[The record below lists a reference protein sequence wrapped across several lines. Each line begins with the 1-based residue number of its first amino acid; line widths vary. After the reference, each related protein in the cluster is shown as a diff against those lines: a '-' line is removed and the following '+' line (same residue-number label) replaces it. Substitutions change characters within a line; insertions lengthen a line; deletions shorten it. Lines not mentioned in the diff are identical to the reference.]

1 MIAAPWRHPGIPSLD
16 LPSLLVE
23 TNARLATPLKFPADM
38 RAIVKQLNQEPLR
51 VTNLQGMLALT
62 LEQWVQ
68 VLASCRIETDA
79 AALRAALHRVAR

>member
-1 MIAAPWRHPGIPSLD
+1 
-16 LPSLLVE
+16 
-23 TNARLATPLKFPADM
+23 M